1 LRSLCRLAEHYS
13 CSLKDMKKHLEN
25 TKNAN
30 DIMEAKY
37 LARQRSLEASEKKYV
52 KLEQQYNAQLR
63 VNEEIEAKLTAYEDL
78 ERDGSD
84 IRHIDQA

>member
-1 LRSLCRLAEHYS
+1 
-13 CSLKDMKKHLEN
+13 MKKHLEE

-30 DIMEAKY
+30 DIMEGKY
-37 LARQRSLEASEKKYV
+37 LAQRRSLDASEGKLKKF
-52 KLEQQYNAQLR
+52 EQRYRQL
-63 VNEEIEAKLTAYEDL
+63 VVEHEEVLAKLHAYEDL

>member
-1 LRSLCRLAEHYS
+1 
-13 CSLKDMKKHLEN
+13 MKKHLEE

-30 DIMEAKY
+30 DIMEGKY
-37 LARQRSLEASEKKYV
+37 LAQRRSLEASEGKFKKF
-52 KLEQQYNAQLR
+52 EQRYRQLL
-63 VNEEIEAKLTAYEDL
+63 VEHEEVLAKLHAYEDL

>member
-1 LRSLCRLAEHYS
+1 
-13 CSLKDMKKHLEN
+13 MKKHLEE

-30 DIMEAKY
+30 DIMEGKY
-37 LARQRSLEASEKKYV
+37 LAQRRSLETSEGKFK
-52 KLEQQYNAQLR
+52 KLEQRYRQLL
-63 VNEEIEAKLTAYEDL
+63 VENEEVLAKLHAYEDL

>member
-1 LRSLCRLAEHYS
+1 
-13 CSLKDMKKHLEN
+13 MKKQLEE

-37 LARQRSLEASEKKYV
+37 LAKRRSLEASEGKLKKF
-52 KLEQQYNAQLR
+52 ERQYSQLL
-63 VNEEIEAKLTAYEDL
+63 VENEEVLAKLNAYEDL

>member
-1 LRSLCRLAEHYS
+1 
-13 CSLKDMKKHLEN
+13 MKKHLEE

-30 DIMEAKY
+30 DIMEGKY
-37 LARQRSLEASEKKYV
+37 LAQRRSLEASDGKLK
-52 KLEQQYNAQLR
+52 KLEQRYRNLL
-63 VNEEIEAKLTAYEDL
+63 VENEEVLAKLNEYEDL